1 MVESKERISVIV
13 PVYNLGSLL
22 PRTIES
28 IQNQQYSNLEI
39 IIVDDGSEDNS
50 ADIILSFASND
61 PRIVPVLKEHEG
73 VGKAR
78 LEGCRKATGDYVG
91 FVDGDDLIEEDM
103 YKMLL
108 ENAIIHSADISHC
121 GYQMV
126 FPDGR
131 VNYFYNTQRLVIQN
145 TSEGISDLL
154 EGSFIEPTLCTK
166 LYKRE
171 LITRLLESNVI
182 DESIRINED
191 LLMNY
196 FLFSYAKKSVFYDV
210 CKYHYLIRSHSSSR
224 APNTKNKIED
234 PIRVKEIILKDVP
247 ENLKRTAEC
256 ALVNT
261 CLNVYN
267 SLIQTDDDYRAHK
280 TIILEKIRNHE
291 SSFSSLSNK
300 RRLMAALCSYIPKLY
315 ETLYRLY
322 AKFEHKSKYQ

>member
-1 MVESKERISVIV
+1 MVENREKISVII
-13 PVYNLGSLL
+13 PVYNLGNLL

-28 IQNQQYSNLEI
+28 IQRQKYDDLEI
-39 IIVDDGSEDNS
+39 IIVDDGSADNS
-50 ADIILSFASND
+50 ADIMLSFAMND
-61 PRIVPVLKEHEG
+61 SRIIPVFKEHEG
-73 VGKAR
+73 VCKAR

-91 FVDGDDLIEEDM
+91 FVDCDDLIEEDM

-108 ENAIIHSADISHC
+108 ENAIIHNADISHC

-154 EGSFIEPTLCTK
+154 EGSFIEPSLCTK

-196 FLFSYAKKSVFYDV
+196 YLFSYAKKSVFYDV

-234 PIRVKEIILKDVP
+234 PIKVKEIILKDVP
-247 ENLKRTAEC
+247 GNLKKVAEC

-267 SLIQTDDDYRAHK
+267 SLIQADDDYRVHK
-280 TIILEKIRNHE
+280 SIILKKIRNHE
-291 SSFSSLSNK
+291 SSFSLLSNK